1 MNVINLTKTRQKSWL
16 PSSDRT
22 ISQFN
27 SQFSRCLPTQVI
39 NNITEIPAHVSTVNS
54 WLRRGTSEI
63 FPDRFGS
70 DNPAESL
77 ERLLATTNRP
87 LRVKLGIDPTGADI
101 HLGHS
106 IPVRKLRA
114 FQDAGHTAVLIIGD
128 FTARIG
134 DPTGKSEVRR
144 QLTEEMVAQNAQNYL
159 DQVRPILDFD
169 TPGRLE
175 VRYNSQWLAKLD
187 LAEILELLS
196 TMTVGQMLAK
206 EGFSERFSQENPIYL
221 HEFLYPLMQ
230 GYDSV
235 AVEAD
240 VELGG
245 TDQKFNIAVGRDLQ
259 KHFGKN
265 PQFGLLMPIL
275 IGTDG
280 VQKMSKSLHN
290 YVGLSEDPLS
300 MYSKIEKTPDNLLEQ
315 YFELLTDLPLEQL
328 PTQPRDRQ
336 KLLALDI
343 VTQYHG
349 KEAALQAQQ
358 AALSLVGGNTTASST
373 VPEFSLSSLQF
384 PTKLANI
391 LSASSLCKSNGDAR
405 RQIQGGAV
413 RLDGEKIEQAD
424 LGFDNPTDLHD
435 KVLQVGKN
443 KFIRLAL

>member
-1 MNVINLTKTRQKSWL
+1 MSVTNLTSLKQNLVSGTATNK
-16 PSSDRT
+16 PS
-22 ISQFN
+22 
-27 SQFSRCLPTQVI
+27 LK
-39 NNITEIPAHVSTVNS
+39 E
-54 WLRRGTSEI
+54 LRRGVSEI
-63 FPDRFGS
+63 FPDRHDS
-70 DNPAESL
+70 NNPSENL
-77 ERLLATTNRP
+77 EYLLETTNRP

-106 IPVRKLRA
+106 IPVRKLRT

-144 QLTEEMVAQNAQNYL
+144 QLTEEMVAENAQNYL

-175 VRYNSQWLAKLD
+175 VRYNSEWLSKLD
-187 LAEILELLS
+187 LAKTLELLA

-206 EGFSERFSQENPIYL
+206 EGFAERYEKENPIYL

-235 AVEAD
+235 AVQAD

-259 KHFGKN
+259 KHFGQK
-265 PQFGLLMPIL
+265 PQFGLLLPIL

-280 VQKMSKSLHN
+280 TQKMSKSLGN
-290 YVGLSEDPLS
+290 YVGVSEDPLS
-300 MYSKIEKTPDNLLEQ
+300 MYSKLEKIPDRLLMD
-315 YFELLTDLPLEQL
+315 YFELLTNLPLDGL
-328 PTQPRDRQ
+328 PEQPRDRQ
-336 KLLALDI
+336 KLLGLDI
-343 VTQYHG
+343 VSQYHG
-349 KEAALQAQQ
+349 KEAAQKAQQ
-358 AALSLVGGNTTASST
+358 AAVSLVQGNTKDTSS
-373 VPEFSLSSLQF
+373 VPEFSLSQVKF
-384 PTKLANI
+384 PAKLFYI
-391 LSASSLCKSNGDAR
+391 LSASGLCQTSSEAR

-413 RLDGEKIEQAD
+413 RLDGDRLNSVDISFNSPDELE
-424 LGFDNPTDLHD
+424 G

-443 KFIRLAL
+443 KFVRLVT